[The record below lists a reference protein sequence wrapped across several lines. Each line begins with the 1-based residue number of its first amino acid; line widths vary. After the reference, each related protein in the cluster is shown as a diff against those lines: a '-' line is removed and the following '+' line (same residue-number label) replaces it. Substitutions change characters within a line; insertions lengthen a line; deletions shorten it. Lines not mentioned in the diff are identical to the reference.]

1 MTILTFK
8 LGAKI
13 ATTLCLPF
21 LLGGC
26 VTAAQYASRDAGFT
40 NVSARTSEATG
51 KQAVWVQNRA
61 EAQATQARVKSLMAA
76 GKSLDVE
83 TAVQVALLNNKGLQA
98 AYADLGESAATAWQS
113 TMLVNPRVGIGLTG
127 IGTPGLRAYQAIE
140 GVVVTNILALAT
152 LKKNVEIADTGF
164 RKAQLGAA
172 LKTLQL
178 AADTRRAWITAVA
191 AWENV
196 GQLAQAQT
204 AADAASEL
212 AVKLGEAGSL
222 NKEGQARE
230 QVFYAELTGQIARAR
245 LEARLAKEELTRLMG
260 LWGADIEYTI
270 PNRLPPLPKALTK
283 RDMIEAEALQRRV
296 DLQMAK
302 LDLEATARSFKL
314 TEATR
319 YVTDLEIRS
328 GFETERELE
337 DGEIHKQTTGN
348 AELEFVI
355 PIFDSGQARMRESEL
370 AYMRAANLLAEKAV
384 NVRSEARS
392 AYQAYRSNY
401 DIARHYR
408 NSVVPLRTKI
418 EEQSLLTYNGMITN
432 TFELLADSR
441 EKVNS
446 SLLAINAKRDFWLA
460 EASLAPAIYGGGTG
474 AAAGAETEVAAA
486 GGGGGGH

>member
-8 LGAKI
+8 LGAKL

-328 GFETERELE
+328 GFETEREVE

-474 AAAGAETEVAAA
+474 AAAGTETEVAAA